1 MMEARESRK
10 RPLGWFVTYCGAA
23 LVIAFFVLPIAF
35 LISVSFKSP
44 DQALSGHFL
53 PGRPTLDNWRDTFQI
68 IPLVRYLFNSVSVAV
83 FSAILTVA
91 FAFPATYA
99 MVRLKIGGRFLP
111 AFTLATYVAPPV
123 VALIPL
129 FLLLRR
135 VGLLNT
141 LTGLVLVNGL
151 GNLPVAFWLL
161 SGFVRRLPPEIDE
174 AAWLDGAGH
183 ITVVG
188 RIIAPMIAP
197 GLAATA
203 LICGILAFD
212 EFLLASS
219 FSNDPSSRTLPVAIA
234 LFQGER
240 LVNFGQMAVASITG
254 IVPVYLIALF
264 AQRWLVGGLTVGS
277 IK

>member
-1 MMEARESRK
+1 MMDARKSRK
-10 RPLGWFVTYCGAA
+10 TPLGWFVAYCGAG

-35 LISVSFKSP
+35 LVSVSFKSP

-68 IPLVRYLFNSVSVAV
+68 IPLVRYLFNSVSVAF

-141 LTGLVLVNGL
+141 LTGLIVVNGL

-161 SGFVRRLPPEIDE
+161 SGFVRRLPP
-174 AAWLDGAGH
+174 
-183 ITVVG
+183 
-188 RIIAPMIAP
+188 
-197 GLAATA
+197 
-203 LICGILAFD
+203 
-212 EFLLASS
+212 
-219 FSNDPSSRTLPVAIA
+219 
-234 LFQGER
+234 
-240 LVNFGQMAVASITG
+240 
-254 IVPVYLIALF
+254 
-264 AQRWLVGGLTVGS
+264 
-277 IK
+277 

>member
-1 MMEARESRK
+1 MTWLRRL
-10 RPLGWFVTYCGAA
+10 RTRRLNWFAAQSGAA
-23 LVIAFFVLPIAF
+23 IIVAFFLLPIAF
-35 LISVSFKSP
+35 LVSVSFKSP
-44 DQALSGHFL
+44 DQALSGYFL

-68 IPLVRYLFNSVSVAV
+68 VPLVRYLFNSVFVAL
-83 FSAILTVA
+83 FSSILTVA

-99 MVRLKIGGRFLP
+99 MVRLKVGGRFLP

-123 VALIPL
+123 VALVPL
-129 FLLLRR
+129 FMLLRKI
-135 VGLLNT
+135 GLLNS
-141 LTGLVLVNGL
+141 LTGLVLINGL
-151 GNLPVAFWLL
+151 ANLPVAFWLL
-161 SGFVRRLPPEIDE
+161 SGFVRRLPQEIDE

-183 ITVVG
+183 LTVVW

-197 GLAATA
+197 GLVATA

-254 IVPVYLIALF
+254 IIPVYLIGLF
-264 AQRWLVGGLTVGS
+264 AQRWLVGGLTTGS

>member
-1 MMEARESRK
+1 MMGTAERTK
-10 RPLGWFVTYCGAA
+10 RQKGWFAAYCAAA
-23 LVIAFFVLPIAF
+23 LVVAFFLLPIAF
-35 LISVSFKSP
+35 LVSVSFKSP

-68 IPLVRYLFNSVSVAV
+68 IPLGQYLFNSLTVAV
-83 FSAILTVA
+83 FSGLLTVA
-91 FAFPATYA
+91 LAFPATYA

-141 LTGLVLVNGL
+141 LTGLVVINGL

-161 SGFVRRLPPEIDE
+161 SGFIRRLPIEIDE

-183 ITVVG
+183 ITVVW
-188 RIIAPMIAP
+188 RIIAPMMAP

-219 FSNDPSSRTLPVAIA
+219 FSNDPSTRTLPVAIA

-264 AQRWLVGGLTVGS
+264 AQRWLVGGLTVGGM
-277 IK
+277 K

>member
-1 MMEARESRK
+1 MTGRSETK
-10 RPLGWFVTYCGAA
+10 RLQKGSLVAYCGAA
-23 LVIAFFVLPIAF
+23 LIVVFFMLPIAF
-35 LISVSFKSP
+35 LVSVSFKSP
-44 DQALSGHFL
+44 DEALSGHFL
-53 PGRPTLDNWRDTFQI
+53 PGRPTLDNWLSTFQI
-68 IPLVRYLFNSVSVAV
+68 IPLGQYLFNSLTVAV
-83 FSAILTVA
+83 FSGLLTVII
-91 FAFPATYA
+91 AFPATYA

-111 AFTLATYVAPPV
+111 ALTLATYVAPPV

-141 LTGLVLVNGL
+141 LAGLVIVNGL
-151 GNLPVAFWLL
+151 ANLPVAFWLL
-161 SGFVRRLPPEIDE
+161 SGFLRRLPIEIDE

-183 ITVVG
+183 LTVVW
-188 RIIAPMIAP
+188 RIIAPMMAP

-212 EFLLASS
+212 EFLLAST
-219 FSNDPSSRTLPVAIA
+219 FSNDPSTRTLPVAIA

-254 IVPVYLIALF
+254 IIPVYLIALF
-264 AQRWLVGGLTVGS
+264 AQRWLVGGLTAGG

>member
-1 MMEARESRK
+1 MEGRRSTIGEHLSDHPARPVSLQLADSRRLQ
-10 RPLGWFVTYCGAA
+10 RPFDCRYR
-23 LVIAFFVLPIAF
+23 
-35 LISVSFKSP
+35 
-44 DQALSGHFL
+44 L
-53 PGRPTLDNWRDTFQI
+53 PGNLRDG
-68 IPLVRYLFNSVSVAV
+68 
-83 FSAILTVA
+83 
-91 FAFPATYA
+91 
-99 MVRLKIGGRFLP
+99 RLKIGGRFLP

-141 LTGLVLVNGL
+141 LTGLVVVNGL
-151 GNLPVAFWLL
+151 ANLPVAFWLL
-161 SGFVRRLPPEIDE
+161 SGFIRRLPIEIDE

-183 ITVVG
+183 LTVVW
-188 RIIAPMIAP
+188 RIIAPMMTP

-219 FSNDPSSRTLPVAIA
+219 FSNDPSTRTLPVAIA

-240 LVNFGQMAVASITG
+240 LVNFGQMAVASVTG
-254 IVPVYLIALF
+254 IVPVYLIALLT
-264 AQRWLVGGLTVGS
+264 QRWLVGGLTVGG